1 MGKLRITQVRSG
13 IGHIQN
19 QRETLRSLGLRRM
32 HMTVEHQDNPTIR
45 GMVNTVAHL
54 VRVEKVEE

>member
-13 IGHIQN
+13 IGHVQN